1 MKRLALASVGALCLL
16 APWLVARPPDLQED
30 VHGARYL
37 PPLSRAHALEVEP
50 HRVLVVTALERTSS
64 GWSFLRAGAPGEIAS
79 ATLLAP
85 PAPRFYLLGTDGLG
99 RDLASRLAFGAR
111 RSVAIAAL
119 AVALALVIGI
129 GIGATAGL
137 AGATWDALSMRT
149 VDVVLSVPRLL
160 VYLLCAA
167 LFRPS
172 TLLLVLV
179 LGATTWT
186 GLARLVRAETLAWRG
201 SELALAAR
209 ASGSNRVRL
218 LLRHVLPQM
227 APLVAVS
234 AALRFA
240 DTLLLEAALGFL
252 GLGAPPPAVSLGSI
266 VASGTDVLAGAWWIV
281 FWPGA
286 TIVALVLTVRSTAAS
301 LFRIPE
307 GPSAA

>member
-1 MKRLALASVGALCLL
+1 MRRLALAAVAALCLL
-16 APWLVARPPDLQED
+16 APYFVTLPPDLQED

-50 HRVLVVTALERTSS
+50 HRVLIVTALEPTAS
-64 GWSFLRAGAPGEIAS
+64 GWRFLRASVPGEIAS
-79 ATLLAP
+79 GALLAP
-85 PAPRFYLLGTDGLG
+85 PAPRLYLLGTDGLG

-111 RSVAIAAL
+111 HSVGIAAL
-119 AVALALVIGI
+119 AVALSLAIGI
-129 GIGATAGL
+129 GVGSTAGL
-137 AGATWDALSMRT
+137 SGATWDALSMRS

-209 ASGSNRVRL
+209 AAGASRFRL
-218 LLRHVLPQM
+218 LLRHALPQM

-266 VASGTDVLAGAWWIV
+266 VASGTDALAGAWWV
-281 FWPGA
+281 VLWPGV
-286 TIVALVLTVRSTAAS
+286 TIVALVLTVRSTAGS

>member
-1 MKRLALASVGALCLL
+1 VRRLALAAVGALCLL
-16 APWLVARPPDLQED
+16 APSLVARPPDLQED

-50 HRVLVVTALERTSS
+50 HRVLVVTALERTAS
-64 GWSFLRAGAPGEIAS
+64 GWRFFRAGAPGEIAS

-85 PAPRFYLLGTDGLG
+85 PAPRFYLFGTDGLG

-111 RSVAIAAL
+111 HSVGIAAL
-119 AVALALVIGI
+119 AVVLALAIGI
-129 GIGATAGL
+129 GVGSTAGL
-137 AGATWDALSMRT
+137 SGATWDSLSMRS

-172 TLLLVLV
+172 TALLVLV

-209 ASGSNRVRL
+209 AAGATRVRL

-266 VASGTDVLAGAWWIV
+266 IASGTDALAGAWWV
-281 FWPGA
+281 AFWPGA
-286 TIVALVLTVRSTAAS
+286 TIVALVLTVRSTATS